1 MTARVGTNTFGNG
14 NFMYRDMDT
23 LPRHRQ
29 WNDFVPETSF
39 GASDED
45 VLLTDLASMTLF
57 AKRETEARLRNSVRF
72 LQRFEF
78 F

>member
-1 MTARVGTNTFGNG
+1 MTTRVGTNTFGNG

-45 VLLTDLASMTLF
+45 VILTDLASLCS
-57 AKRETEARLRNSVRF
+57 KERETEARLRNSVRF